1 MLMAFHVPET
11 FFYIIGIRISI
22 SEGRVKCVGGDE
34 SAPKK
39 THLMGDPLPGL
50 ECPAGITTVSGA

>member
-1 MLMAFHVPET
+1 MFYTMLMAFHVPES

-34 SAPKK
+34 PRQKNR
-39 THLMGDPLPGL
+39 GYF
-50 ECPAGITTVSGA
+50 